1 MFQRE
6 NSFRCEKSAATL
18 LSPSSF
24 FESRQLVEG
33 IVARVHPRR
42 VSTCVSAEFRRIDTF
57 PGDATGSEVTW
68 ENCQRRR
75 RCSCFYSL
83 VKTFFF
89 FLLLLFPFSFQNRKK
104 KKTRCKQGRAGS
116 SWQRRHTTKDEAC
129 SINACTCEL
138 PSSRASTLDFL
149 AVSRPGFASLVSL
162 PRVMYRSIHESM
174 NTLPIVNWIL
184 EKYFYLKSFLSTIIR
199 YFFLYYLFTKRKISN
214 NLTSNDPLESMESG
228 WRN

>member
-1 MFQRE
+1 MHNYNARKKYGVHDAVMSHPHTVFNETKCFKGGETRFVAK
-6 NSFRCEKSAATL
+6 SRPPFRDSSS
-18 LSPSSF
+18 SPSL
-24 FESRQLVEG
+24 ESRQLVEG
-33 IVARVHPRR
+33 IIARVHPRR

-89 FLLLLFPFSFQNRKK
+89 SFPFSSSLFLFKTGK

-116 SWQRRHTTKDEAC
+116 SWQRRHTTKDEPC

-138 PSSRASTLDFL
+138 PSSRASTLDFF
-149 AVSRPGFASLVSL
+149 AVSRRGFPSL
-162 PRVMYRSIHESM
+162 
-174 NTLPIVNWIL
+174 TLPLSHRID
-184 EKYFYLKSFLSTIIR
+184 EYFAD
-199 YFFLYYLFTKRKISN
+199 RKF
-214 NLTSNDPLESMESG
+214 
-228 WRN
+228 